1 MAKEAE
7 FPKHVSFVTDED
19 QRAEIDLLAEKHKTS
34 QGAVIRELMR
44 RGLLDYYNNGQAW
57 GSQ

>member
-19 QRAEIDLLAEKHKTS
+19 QRAEIDALAERHKTS

>member
-19 QRAEIDLLAEKHKTS
+19 QRAEIDLLAERHKTS
-34 QGAVIRELMR
+34 QGSVIRELLR
-44 RGLLDYYNNGQAW
+44 RGLENYYSNGQAW
-57 GSQ
+57 